1 MPAANKNDIWTK
13 IDENIIAGYTATAEH
28 DYSTARDH
36 YEKAIHIAVVT
47 ESALPQNKLPNKFK
61 SNLSGAS
68 ATAAGYY
75 GLQPP
80 RDLPEENHAKELQM
94 AIALRSMG
102 IAQQKAGDRAA
113 AAVTFE
119 RSAEVFQN
127 VLGANSEYTAWCL
140 YCAGLLSDKVP
151 EVREVLFKR
160 ALAIYDHYDRNGSD
174 QSNNIIDCTDVLA
187 HCLVMQGKHEEAFA
201 TLSRCLDGI
210 AAYPDKNKPIP
221 PFVELTIAGLVNGGV
236 LHKRLAEICRTSA
249 RAMPKIIGLPS
260 KQKQVIS
267 LAITIAFF
275 WFLLGSPLIAA
286 AFLVL
291 LFIHEMGHF
300 LAARQIGVKTT
311 PPIFTPMGAVITLLS
326 QPASASQE
334 AYFALAGPA
343 VGTAGALAAYGMG
356 TAFNITELI
365 RASEYA
371 FGLNLFNLVPLAPMD
386 GGRIS
391 MAISRKMWILGFLL
405 YATIGIAVI
414 GYSLLD
420 VPGSLPPLQRLSTL
434 PIKVFVL
441 YWVGKGAIADLK
453 MRGKMA
459 AASPQ
464 YFKIPLS
471 VRLGYTLAYFGLAA
485 FLIWI
490 IGYQAETLSL
500 THGR

>member
-1 MPAANKNDIWTK
+1 MPAASKNDIWTK
-13 IDENIIAGYTATAEH
+13 IDENIIAGYTATAAH
-28 DYSTARDH
+28 DYVRARDH

-47 ESALPQNKLPNKFK
+47 ESALPQSKLPNKTK
-61 SNLSGAS
+61 SDQNGAG

-80 RDLPEENHAKELQM
+80 RDLPEENHDKELQM
-94 AIALRSMG
+94 ALALRSMG
-102 IAQQKAGDRAA
+102 IAQQRAGDRAGA
-113 AAVTFE
+113 AATFE

-127 VLGANSEYTAWCL
+127 VLGANSDYTAWCL
-140 YCAGLLSDKVP
+140 YCAGLLSDKPP

-160 ALAIYDHYDRNGSD
+160 ALAIYDHFAANGKD
-174 QSNNIIDCTDVLA
+174 QSNNIIDCTDCLA
-187 HCLVMQGKHEEAFA
+187 HCLVLQGKHDEAFT

-210 AAYPDKNKPIP
+210 AAFPDKSKPIP

-236 LHKRLAEICRTSA
+236 LHKRLGDICRTTG

-260 KQKQVIS
+260 RQKQIIS

-275 WFLLGSPLIAA
+275 WFLLGSPLIAT
-286 AFLVL
+286 AFLLL
-291 LFIHEMGHF
+291 LFVHEMGHF
-300 LAARQIGVKTT
+300 LAAKQIGVKTT

-343 VGTAGALAAYGMG
+343 IGTVGALTAYGLG
-356 TAFNITELI
+356 TAFGITELI

-405 YATIGIAVI
+405 YAMIGIAVI
-414 GYSLLD
+414 GYSFID
-420 VPGSLPPLQRLSTL
+420 VPGALPPLQRLSTL
-434 PIKVFVL
+434 PVKLFVL

-464 YFKIPLS
+464 YFKIPPG
-471 VRLGYTLAYFGLAA
+471 VRIGYTLAYFGLAA
-485 FLIWI
+485 FLVWI
-490 IGYQAETLSL
+490 IGYQAETVRWPPR
-500 THGR
+500 T